1 MIVLILKFSSILLQT
16 VLEGNTEEYTTDLAT
31 IGATFLGLYSS
42 APPKHALHNVPCTY
56 MGHIILLLSQ
66 GGLVEYQSLEDGMEG
81 MCTITFGMYENRWFN
96 FTQSEM
102 IYIA

>member
-42 APPKHALHNVPCTY
+42 APPKHALHSVPCTY

-66 GGLVEYQSLEDGMEG
+66 GGLVECQRMGWRGCALSPLECMKIDGLISLS
-81 MCTITFGMYENRWFN
+81 
-96 FTQSEM
+96 QK
-102 IYIA
+102 